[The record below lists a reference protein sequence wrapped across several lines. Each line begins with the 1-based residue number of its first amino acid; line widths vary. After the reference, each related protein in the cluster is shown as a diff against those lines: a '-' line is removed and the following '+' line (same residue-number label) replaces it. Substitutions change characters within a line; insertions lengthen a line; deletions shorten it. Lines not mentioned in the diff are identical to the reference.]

1 MEPKTETIWGIADIG
16 RYRGVSKV
24 QASNNMKQHP
34 LVPDYVAGDGKR
46 YWKPERIMEWVET
59 LPRAGGYRREKKN
72 SAEK

>member
-1 MEPKTETIWGIADIG
+1 MDPVTETIWGVADIA

-46 YWKPERIMEWVET
+46 YWKPERIKEWAKD
-59 LPRAGGYRREKKN
+59 LPRAGGYQRTRKKH
-72 SAEK
+72 SQK